1 MCLANEKNNIKQIFL
16 TGSVYTSVIY
26 FHNFFSAS
34 EVLRVSST
42 CSKVTD
48 THQRKST
55 TQAVLILSKICM
67 IMKWC
72 KQDPQSVYS
81 FITVDQSTGLKYSF
95 GCCSARKLLVN
106 WSEFS
111 HQDDYEGGA
120 YHVVRHAE
128 RSG

>member
-1 MCLANEKNNIKQIFL
+1 
-16 TGSVYTSVIY
+16 
-26 FHNFFSAS
+26 
-34 EVLRVSST
+34 
-42 CSKVTD
+42 
-48 THQRKST
+48 
-55 TQAVLILSKICM
+55 M

-81 FITVDQSTGLKYSF
+81 FIAVDLSTGLKYSF